1 MRLERSYTYQ
11 VVRALRLVLPF
22 VVLALI
28 AIPVWRYWNP
38 AAEESAAPR
47 KLPPQLVEDV
57 AELMEGVRFS
67 QEEGGR
73 TAFSIEARTERG
85 FADGR
90 HLLDDVTV
98 VIYDEDPEAPPREI
112 TSDRAG
118 FDEETEDIVF
128 EGNVEIRFDPETTG
142 RTEALAYN
150 SRERTIR
157 STAPAE
163 IIQSGQFTG
172 SAERM
177 SFAIA
182 EGVFGLEGAVRVVMA
197 DGMTLEA
204 ARAGYDRGRNRITV
218 EGGLRV
224 SLDNGSVEGRE
235 GRADLDPETQAMR
248 RIVVDGAVFGQ
259 STDPENAATLS
270 AQNLTLDIA
279 DGRVQRADA
288 RGDVVLASTRE
299 GEAESLFGDRVDA
312 TFGSGGELGTLSA
325 AGSAMLLFGEGR
337 RLESRT
343 IRNDLAAGTVTT
355 SEESRL
361 EVAAMTATGSYFVI
375 ERRDVI
381 RFQTDQPSVIDAPAG
396 ITRGAETDASFD
408 ADSGELLQLVQRGSV
423 SFELGNRSGSA
434 ERVEIGNGGQI
445 LLTGNTT
452 VEDDALRVEASRIAL
467 DQVDDSFQAE
477 GSVRTVYIDAPDPVL
492 VVAVRAEGDGERI
505 VFSRGAQLWRGSM
518 HVQAETIE
526 VYPDARRFAAITD
539 VRSTME
545 DTRVWAERLDYNEQS
560 GVIAYDGGVRVR
572 SDDLELTSGSL
583 RVTLAG
589 GDPNRI
595 VATDD
600 VRVRGDDFEG
610 SGEEAVYVRA
620 QSTVT
625 LTGQDAVVIDPV
637 SLDSLRGRRI
647 VIDIDAGNVF
657 AGGED
662 GGRVVSTRKLG

>member
-28 AIPVWRYWNP
+28 AIPAWRFWNP
-38 AAEESAAPR
+38 AVEESSAPR
-47 KLPPQLVEDV
+47 KPPPHLVEDV

-85 FADGR
+85 FADGK

-98 VIYDEDPEAPPREI
+98 VIYDEDPRVPPSEI

-128 EGNVEIRFDPETTG
+128 EGNVEVRFDPETMG

-150 SRERTIR
+150 SREKTIR

-163 IIQSGQFTG
+163 IIRSGQFRG

-182 EGVFGLEGAVRVVMA
+182 GGVFRLEGAVRVVMA
-197 DGMTLEA
+197 DGTTLEA
-204 ARAGYDRGRNRITV
+204 ARAAYDRGRNRITA

-224 SLDNGSVEGRE
+224 SLENGSVEGRE

-259 STDPENAATLS
+259 ATDPANAAMM
-270 AQNLTLDIA
+270 AAENLTLDIA
-279 DGRVQRADA
+279 GGRVQRADA
-288 RGDVVLASTRE
+288 TGDVELVSTRE
-299 GEAESLFGDRVDA
+299 GVAESLFGHRLEA
-312 TFGSGGELGTLSA
+312 TFGSGGELQTLNA
-325 AGSAMLLFGEGR
+325 AGSSLMLFGEGR
-337 RLESRT
+337 LESTT

-355 SEESRL
+355 SDESRL
-361 EVAAMTATGSYFVI
+361 EVAAMTVTGSHFVI
-375 ERRDVI
+375 DRGDVI
-381 RFQTDQPSVIDAPAG
+381 RFRTDQPSVIDAPAG
-396 ITRGAETDASFD
+396 VTRGAETDATFE
-408 ADSGELLQLVQRGSV
+408 ADSGELVQLVQRGSV
-423 SFELGNRSGSA
+423 SFELGNRSGTA
-434 ERVEIGNGGQI
+434 DRVEIGNGGQI
-445 LLTGNTT
+445 LLTGNTS

-467 DQVDDSFQAE
+467 DQDDDSFQAA
-477 GSVRTVYIDAPDPVL
+477 GSVKTVYIDVPDPVL
-492 VVAVRAEGDGERI
+492 IVAARAEGDGERI
-505 VFSRGAQLWRGSM
+505 VFSRGAQLWRGNM
-518 HVQAETIE
+518 HVQAGTIE
-526 VYPDARRFAAITD
+526 VYPDTRRFAAITD

-545 DTRVWAERLDYNEQS
+545 DTRVWAERLDYDEQN
-560 GVIAYDGGVRVR
+560 GVITYDGGVRVR
-572 SDDLELTSGSL
+572 ADDMELTAGSL

-589 GDPNRI
+589 GDPDRI

-600 VRVRGDDFEG
+600 VRVRGDEFEG
-610 SGEEAVYVRA
+610 SGDEAVYVRA

-637 SLDSLRGRRI
+637 SRDSLRGRRL
-647 VIDIDAGNVF
+647 VIDIDAGNVL

-662 GGRVVSTRKLG
+662 GGRVVSTRKIG